1 MKKIDVV
8 QKQMDE
14 AVAQAASAESIL
26 PRALARSAIRL
37 GLECEES
44 DLKALAV
51 ALCNS
56 ENSQIKVDLNIP
68 CSLGRT
74 EKEVQATVNSL
85 VGDLNETIRD
95 VSEQVEEVMPQ
106 VVQVTLE
113 KMAGLI
119 KDELVAQSTE
129 HTEYLRTLEQLRADT
144 VERLWG
150 KAADQLNLLRNLVV
164 EWSRA
169 ATELKKGA
177 YANTTTALALSK
189 VTLRAYDMVGEII
202 ALARAG
208 YADGALA
215 RWRSLH
221 EICVV
226 AIFLSKQSDKC
237 AQLYLAHSVIEE
249 LRLIESNEASGTI
262 GANNRGGDKYLRAL
276 KEQKRQLIEIY
287 GSAFSKDYGWASVE
301 LNRAKITFRELESNV
316 GMESFRQSYQHA
328 NSATHGG
335 ALAALTRISL
345 GMNAEYSGEV
355 SPAFGCEVAMSYAS
369 GSLAT
374 LIAELCLETENADL
388 LVMNMVVQKISL
400 NVFDHIKNAKGGL
413 SRVPLRVKVELR
425 RAEKISTLKF
435 RKIRKR

>member
-1 MKKIDVV
+1 MKKIDAV

-26 PRALARSAIRL
+26 PRALAMSATRL
-37 GLECEES
+37 GLECKES
-44 DLKALAV
+44 ELKALAD

-56 ENSQIKVDLNIP
+56 ENSRIKLDLKIP
-68 CSLGRT
+68 CSLGQT
-74 EKEVQATVNSL
+74 EEEVHATINSI
-85 VGDLNETIRD
+85 VGDLNETIRE
-95 VSEQVEEVMPQ
+95 VSEQIDEAIPQ
-106 VVQVTLE
+106 AIQVTLE
-113 KMAGLI
+113 KMADLI

-129 HTEYLRTLEQLRADT
+129 HTEYLKTLERLRADT

-169 ATELKKGA
+169 ATKLKKGP

-221 EICVV
+221 EICVI

-237 AQLYLAHSVIEE
+237 AQMYLAHSVIEE

-262 GANNRGGDKYLRAL
+262 GAKSGRVDKYWCAL
-276 KEQKRQLIEIY
+276 KEHKNQLIQIY
-287 GSAFSKDYGWASVE
+287 GSAFAKDYGWASVE

-388 LVMNMVVQKISL
+388 LVMNMVVQKISS
-400 NVFDHIKNAKGGL
+400 NVFDHIKNSKVTL
-413 SRVPLRVKVELR
+413 SRVPLRVKVKLR
-425 RAEKISTLKF
+425 QAEKLSTLKL
-435 RKIRKR
+435 RKARNR